1 MFFFFLHITYWPQ
14 MTHEVF
20 FGGWCF
26 SWFIYSFFLM
36 IHLFSRVIFFST
48 KQLIHFLTHALFT
61 HLPQTHL
68 LFLKVYF
75 SHEER
80 VLFVKWS
87 HHLHQVIF
95 FLSCDISVLWGCD
108 ISIRV
113 LGQWQWVLSTIIVH
127 VHTVWML
134 CKVCAEM
141 IRMQFN
147 SMFHGSWRT
156 SANSQP

>member
-1 MFFFFLHITYWPQ
+1 
-14 MTHEVF
+14 MTTNDTWSL
-20 FGGWCF
+20 GGGVSVDSFIHFF
-26 SWFIYSFFLM
+26 SWFIYFHVWFFFPPSNWFISLHMHFLHIYHKHTCFFL
-36 IHLFSRVIFFST
+36 RCIFHMKSEFYLSSDH
-48 KQLIHFLTHALFT
+48 IIFIRWF
-61 HLPQTHL
+61 
-68 LFLKVYF
+68 FF
-75 SHEER
+75 
-80 VLFVKWS
+80 
-87 HHLHQVIF
+87 F

-127 VHTVWML
+127 VHTVWMV

-156 SANSQP
+156 SANSQS